1 MISQFLFSK
10 GHSESCEALGKYLW
24 TDSNKDLSS
33 AAVHDVSSRTEVVG
47 VTGGEGDWGCSEDQM

>member
-1 MISQFLFSK
+1 MTSQFIFSK

-33 AAVHDVSSRTEVVG
+33 AAAHDVSSRTG
-47 VTGGEGDWGCSEDQM
+47 VTRGEGCSEDQT